1 MGLPL
6 VIVLCV
12 APFALGC
19 ALAIRRLKWYVW
31 SGLFL
36 GEPLAAVI
44 AYEIINPDPGC
55 TSDCPGQLFGG
66 FTIVFTT
73 AGWWAGLI
81 TGLWVGW
88 AKGPRPT

>member
-1 MGLPL
+1 
-6 VIVLCV
+6 
-12 APFALGC
+12 
-19 ALAIRRLKWYVW
+19 LAIRRLKWYVW

-36 GEPLAAVI
+36 AEPLAAVI

-55 TSDCPGQLFGG
+55 TGDCPGQLFGG
-66 FTIVFTT
+66 FAIVFAT

-88 AKGPRPT
+88 AKGPPPS